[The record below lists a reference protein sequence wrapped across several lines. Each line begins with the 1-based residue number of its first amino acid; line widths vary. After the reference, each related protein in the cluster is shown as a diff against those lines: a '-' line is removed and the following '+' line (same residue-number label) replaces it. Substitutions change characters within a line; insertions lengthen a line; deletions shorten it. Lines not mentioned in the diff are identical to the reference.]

1 MKTILWR
8 LYLTVCLGLGLAAN
22 LVAGE
27 IETAHAAGVPVPV
40 VATVVTNVLQ
50 LHQLMD
56 RELRVVCTLHLT
68 GVVCVT
74 CSRENALVL
83 RDDSGA
89 ELLHFDWL
97 GNSFKAG
104 DRISLDG
111 TNCAVTHRDT
121 GLGVGRPP
129 LIDNNGVH
137 GMVEKSGT
145 VSLTAGWHPIRLAW
159 FNGKNPFGLV
169 FQYEGPGVPRQP
181 VPSALL
187 FHGEVGS
194 ATRRTDLVNGL
205 NYRCDEG
212 GWLNALPDF
221 DSERAVK
228 AGVVS
233 NFDLSVRSRDQF
245 VALEYNGFLQ
255 VPADGS
261 YTFHLTSDDGSEFF
275 IGAMPYRLQT
285 LGTYTVPAPRP
296 VVIGQSMP
304 SGDECQWAEMEG
316 MVSFVS
322 EQRDRLELELKSE
335 SGRVRIQ
342 IVNPAGLSPT
352 LLLNCRIR
360 FTGICHSVVNLDGRR
375 IPGTLIVPGWQQVR
389 SLELSPALWSL
400 YPVTPIAGLAQTAT
414 NEMGERIAHVQGK
427 LSPVVPDEF
436 QVRDQTGTVTLL
448 ATQPEPDQAVQSVD
462 VLGLVAET
470 DTNIVIQSG
479 FYREQGKP
487 FSAEA
492 GSLPVLATAAQ
503 VKELN
508 REEASR
514 AYPVELHG
522 VVIGII
528 SGFPSIVIQDAT
540 SGIFVMSKALGRADP
555 PQIGERWEIDGVTSP
570 GDFAPTVLAQQMKRL
585 DQGRLPEPLRPTWD
599 QLINGSADTQYAE
612 LQGIITGVESNS
624 VVILCRG
631 GKLKVQLPEMP
642 ESSLQRYDNTLVRI
656 RGCLL
661 AIWNDQTHQ
670 VKAGEIEMA
679 NPSISAEMPNSPN
692 LFTTTP
698 LKKVSDLL
706 RFDLRANAFQRVKVS
721 GQFIR
726 REGREYY
733 LQEGATGLRFIPK
746 AVPEIE
752 LGDKLEVVGLPE
764 LGGPSPVLR
773 EALVRKIG
781 HAPLPIPLP
790 LQPQDLNQA
799 GLDATR
805 VKMEGTLVSLNA
817 DQAEQVLEIQIGYR
831 VFAAFMQVG
840 SHPLK
845 NIPIGSRLSLTG
857 VYASLGA
864 NPILGQGS
872 EAFELLLNGRE
883 DIQVVSRPA
892 WWTIRRALIGLGILV
907 GVLVLAAGWITQL
920 HRQVA
925 ERTSQLESQ
934 IQKRERLEYQGN
946 LERERTRIA
955 RDLHDELG
963 ADLTEISMLAQDG
976 PEPPTGHLAR
986 VSALIHNLV
995 AKLDEVVWAVD
1006 PSMDNTVS
1014 LATYLTGFAEEF
1026 LEAAKVTCRVRM
1038 PAPLPERPLPAHIR
1052 HQLFLAVKE
1061 ALNNAVRHGK
1071 AKEISLQLGWNE
1083 HTLEIT
1089 IQDQGKGFDVSQPAS
1104 GHGLRN
1110 LEQRLAGINGRCVV
1124 ESQPGQGTTVR
1135 FFLPMDEARH
1145 PVVSRFAPNQ

>member
-1 MKTILWR
+1 MKTILWP
-8 LYLTVCLGLGLAAN
+8 LCLTACLGLGLAVN

-27 IETAHAAGVPVPV
+27 IEPAPVSEIPSP
-40 VATVVTNVLQ
+40 VVTNLLQ
-50 LHQLMD
+50 LHQLLD
-56 RELRVVCTLHLT
+56 RESRVVCTLQLT
-68 GVVCVT
+68 GVVCVA
-74 CSRENALVL
+74 CPVENALVL
-83 RDDSGA
+83 RDESGA
-89 ELLHFDWL
+89 ELLHFNWL

-111 TNCAVTHRDT
+111 TNCAVVRKDT
-121 GLGVGRPP
+121 GLGIERSP

-137 GMVEKSGT
+137 GMVEQSGT
-145 VSLTAGWHPIRLAW
+145 VNLTVGWHPIRLAW
-159 FNGKNPFGLV
+159 FNGGGPFGLHLE
-169 FQYEGPGVPRQP
+169 YEGPGLLRQP
-181 VPSALL
+181 VPSDTL
-187 FHGEVGS
+187 FHADIES
-194 ATRRTDLVNGL
+194 ATSQTNFVSGL
-205 NYRCDEG
+205 RFRSVEG
-212 GWLNALPDF
+212 GWWNALPDF
-221 DSERAVK
+221 DSLQAVK
-228 AGVVS
+228 SGVVS

-245 VALEYNGFLQ
+245 VALEYNGYLQ
-255 VPADGS
+255 VSTNGS

-285 LGTYTVPAPRP
+285 LGTNTVPVPKP
-296 VVIGQSMP
+296 LVIGQSLP
-304 SGDECQWAEMEG
+304 PGDECQWAEMEG
-316 MVSFVS
+316 MVSFAS
-322 EQRDRLELELKSE
+322 AQRGRLELELKSE
-335 SGRVRIQ
+335 SGRVKVQ
-342 IVNPAGLSPT
+342 IMNSAGLSPT
-352 LLLNCRIR
+352 LLLNGRIR
-360 FTGICHSVVNLDGRR
+360 FKGVCRSVLNLDGRK
-375 IPGTLIVPGWQQVR
+375 IPGTLIVPGWQEVQ

-400 YPVTPIAGLAQTAT
+400 YPVTPIASLAQTPT
-414 NEMGERIAHVQGK
+414 NEMGERIAHIRGK
-427 LSPVVPDEF
+427 LFPFAPGEM
-436 QVRDQTGTVTLL
+436 QVRDETGTVRLL
-448 ATQPEPDQAVQSVD
+448 ATQPAPEQVGQPVD
-462 VLGLVAET
+462 VLGPVTET
-470 DTNIVIQSG
+470 GPNVLIQSG

-492 GSLPVLATAAQ
+492 GSLPVLTTAAQ
-503 VKELN
+503 VKELS
-508 REEASR
+508 REEAGR
-514 AYPVELHG
+514 AYPVVLHG

-528 SGFPSIVIQDAT
+528 SGFPSIVVQDAT
-540 SGIFVMSKALGRADP
+540 SGIFVMSKVLGRSDP
-555 PQIGERWEIDGVTSP
+555 PQIGECWEIDGVTSP

-612 LQGIITGVESNS
+612 ILGVITSMESNT
-624 VVILCRG
+624 VVMLCRG

-642 ESSLQRYDNTLVRI
+642 EASLQRYDNTLVRL

-661 AIWNDQTHQ
+661 AIWNEQTHQ
-670 VKAGEIEMA
+670 VKAGEIEIA
-679 NPSISAEMPNSPN
+679 NPSISAEAPNSSD
-692 LFTTTP
+692 LFATTP

-733 LQEGATGLRFIPK
+733 LQEGTTGLRFIPK

-764 LGGPSPVLR
+764 LGGSSPVLR
-773 EALVRKIG
+773 EALVRKVG

-790 LQPQDLNQA
+790 LQPQDLNRA

-805 VKMEGTLVSLNA
+805 VKVDGILVSLND
-817 DQAEQVLEIQIGYR
+817 DQAEQVLELQIGYR
-831 VFAAFMQVG
+831 VFAALMPVG
-840 SHPLK
+840 SHPIK
-845 NIPIGSRLSLTG
+845 NISIGSRLSVTG

-872 EAFELLLNGRE
+872 EAFELLLNDRE

-892 WWTIRRALIGLGILV
+892 WWTIRRALTGLGILV
-907 GVLVLAAGWITQL
+907 GVLLLAAGWITQL

-934 IQKRERLEYQGN
+934 IQKRERLEYQGD

-976 PEPPTGHLAR
+976 PEPSTGHLAR

-1014 LATYLTGFAEEF
+1014 LATYLTSFAEEF

-1038 PAPLPERPLPAHIR
+1038 PTPLPERPLPAHIR

-1071 AKEISLQLGWNE
+1071 ATEITLQLEWKE

-1089 IQDQGKGFDVSQPAS
+1089 IQDQGKGFDASQPAS

-1110 LEQRLAGINGRCVV
+1110 LEQRMAGINGRCVV
-1124 ESQPGQGTTVR
+1124 ESQPGQGTIVR
-1135 FFLPMDEARH
+1135 FFLPMDDARN
-1145 PVVSRFAPNQ
+1145 PAVSGFAANP